1 LTQRRDDEMKKRLAL
16 PMVTLLL
23 LVLASC
29 AGSVYSHSW
38 TYESTTLTDTLRIS
52 GGDFRLERQ
61 SADGTAVFTGKL
73 TEKGDRWTFVIDSWK
88 PINASVRRLDPP
100 ITYIYRVKKFQGA
113 VSFLSMDV
121 AGSSTLVFIRPGDF
135 EAR

>member
-1 LTQRRDDEMKKRLAL
+1 MAKKLAL
-16 PMVTLLL
+16 PAAALIL

-29 AGSVYSHSW
+29 AGSVYTRSW

-52 GGDFRLERQ
+52 GGDFRLERESPQ
-61 SADGTAVFTGKL
+61 GTAVFTGKL

-88 PINASVRRLDPP
+88 PINAAIRRLDPP
-100 ITYIYRVKKFQGA
+100 ITYIYGVKRFQGA
-113 VSFLSMDV
+113 VSFLSMDIS
-121 AGSSTLVFIRPGDF
+121 GSSTLVFIRPGDF

>member
-1 LTQRRDDEMKKRLAL
+1 MYRRDAEMAKKLAL
-16 PMVTLLL
+16 PAAALIL

-29 AGSVYSHSW
+29 AGSVYTRSW

-52 GGDFRLERQ
+52 GGDFRLERE
-61 SADGTAVFTGKL
+61 SPEGTAVFTGKL

-88 PINASVRRLDPP
+88 PINAAIRRLDPP
-100 ITYIYRVKKFQGA
+100 ITYIYGVKKFQGA
-113 VSFLSMDV
+113 VSFLSMDIS
-121 AGSSTLVFIRPGDF
+121 GSSTLVFIRPGDF

>member
-1 LTQRRDDEMKKRLAL
+1 MHRRDAEMAKKLAL
-16 PMVTLLL
+16 PAAALIL

-29 AGSVYSHSW
+29 AGSVYTRSW

-52 GGDFRLERQ
+52 GGDFRLERE
-61 SADGTAVFTGKL
+61 SPEGTAVFTGKL

-88 PINASVRRLDPP
+88 PINAAIRRLDPP
-100 ITYIYRVKKFQGA
+100 ITYIYGVKKFQGA
-113 VSFLSMDV
+113 VSFLSMDIS
-121 AGSSTLVFIRPGDF
+121 GSSTLVFIRPGDF

>member
-1 LTQRRDDEMKKRLAL
+1 MAKKLAL
-16 PMVTLLL
+16 PAAALIL

-29 AGSVYSHSW
+29 AGSVYTRSW

-52 GGDFRLERQ
+52 GGDFRLERE
-61 SADGTAVFTGKL
+61 SPEGTAVFTGKL

-88 PINASVRRLDPP
+88 PINAAIRRLDPP
-100 ITYIYRVKKFQGA
+100 ITYIYGVKKFQGA
-113 VSFLSMDV
+113 VSFLSMDIS
-121 AGSSTLVFIRPGDF
+121 GSSTLVFIRPGDF